1 MISVLV
7 ESSGE
12 FPLKRRR
19 GSIVSKVLQNAAR
32 RRAESWRPFSLI
44 VAILILVAGVGD
56 VISTN
61 QGLAVGAVELNPV
74 LAWIQAKMSFW
85 WFLPK
90 MALHGI
96 LAAIVLWNPRPM
108 VMMAIITV
116 ILVNSAIIFQN
127 LTLAAALPTQ

>member
-1 MISVLV
+1 M
-7 ESSGE
+7 
-12 FPLKRRR
+12 
-19 GSIVSKVLQNAAR
+19 
-32 RRAESWRPFSLI
+32 
-44 VAILILVAGVGD
+44 AILILVAGVGD